1 MAGILA
7 PAAAFAQGGLLV
19 QGVADAELW
28 ASDTLSN
35 FLTRN
40 AGKPGGLARLQLWAA
55 AEPWRRLVLY
65 GQVEVTGG
73 SAKPAMEEY
82 QAVKLEQLG
91 IRYTWT
97 PRFVIDAGKI
107 SPIVGEF
114 APRRFSNRNPLIGVP
129 DAYPTQY
136 PVGVKLSG
144 ATKLLDYRA
153 ALVSL
158 PVYHP
163 VYVPEPD
170 PIARPALGA
179 GLTPFVGLRVSASAT
194 WGPYLSKSLKS
205 YHQRV
210 SAIDVSFS
218 RGYLETFAEL
228 GLSSYDVPGRP
239 DPVKGMAYFVEA
251 KYTVRPRLFFA
262 GRLELN
268 VYQFIAQ
275 FGTNWVSTT
284 TAFYNGE
291 LGAGIRLTASTLLKG
306 SYRVDRWHITR
317 ENEAFVRPGGR
328 AFAVQISQAYDV
340 LDWVD
345 RVRIR

>member
-1 MAGILA
+1 LT
-7 PAAAFAQGGLLV
+7 PAVTFAQGGLLV
-19 QGVADAELW
+19 QGLADAELW

-40 AGKPGGLARLQLWAA
+40 AGKLGGFGRLQLWAA

-65 GQVEVTGG
+65 GQVEATGG
-73 SAKPAMEEY
+73 PAKPAMEEY
-82 QAVKLEQLG
+82 EAVQLEQLG
-91 IRYTWT
+91 VRYTWT
-97 PRFVIDAGKI
+97 PWFMIDAGKI

-136 PVGVKLSG
+136 PVGIKLSG
-144 ATKLLDYRA
+144 ATRFVDYRA
-153 ALVSL
+153 ALISL

-170 PIARPALGA
+170 PIPRPALGA
-179 GLTPFVGLRVSASAT
+179 GLTPFVGFRVSASAT
-194 WGPYLSKSLKS
+194 WGPYLARSLQS

-210 SAIDVSFS
+210 SAVDVSFS

-239 DPVKGMAYFVEA
+239 DPVKGLAYFVEA
-251 KYTVRPRLFFA
+251 RYTVRPRIFFA
-262 GRLELN
+262 GRFERN
-268 VYQFIAQ
+268 DYPFIAQ
-275 FGTNWVSTT
+275 FGPDWVSTT
-284 TAFYNGE
+284 TAFNNGE
-291 LGAGIRLTASTLLKG
+291 VGAGIRLTPSTLLKS
-306 SYRVDRWHITR
+306 SYRVDRWHITP
-317 ENEAFVRPGGR
+317 ENKAFVRPGGK
-328 AFAVQISQAYDV
+328 ALALQLSQAYDV
-340 LDWVD
+340 MNWVD